1 MKRIAA
7 ITMVRNDDFF
17 LSKWVGYYGRQLG
30 KENLHVIFDGL
41 DQKVPEFCDGVNV
54 ERVEHVKGN
63 VHEADR
69 GRIDL
74 ISQRAARLF
83 DRYDMVIGT
92 DVDEFLVVD
101 PLLGQ
106 TLAQFLSGVTT
117 GLPSISGLGVDVGQK
132 IGEEDDIRSDIP
144 FLRQR
149 RYAQIGTRYTKPSI
163 VAAPCRWPARPGR
176 FPGSGTES
184 AAAAMGAIVIEK
196 HFTLDRTLP
205 GPDHKAS
212 LEPGELKE
220 MVEAIRAVE
229 LALGN
234 GRKKPADCELAN
246 IAVAR
251 KSIVAKT
258 SIPKGT
264 IFTQENITVKRPGTG
279 ISPMCWFEVI
289 GQKAVRDFSEDE
301 MIEL

>member
-132 IGEEDDIRSDIP
+132 IGEEADIDASRP
-144 FLRQR
+144 FLSQR
-149 RYAQIGTRYTKPSI
+149 SYAKL
-163 VAAPCRWPARPGR
+163 VAW
-176 FPGSGTES
+176 GSGFHRTRRGNFHIVKDLYLFHFGCVDLARIRAKMDDGEL
-184 AAAAMGAIVIEK
+184 AAAGWTRHLRK
-196 HFTLDRTLP
+196 
-205 GPDHKAS
+205 
-212 LEPGELKE
+212 
-220 MVEAIRAVE
+220 RA
-229 LALGN
+229 
-234 GRKKPADCELAN
+234 
-246 IAVAR
+246 
-251 KSIVAKT
+251 
-258 SIPKGT
+258 GT
-264 IFTQENITVKRPGTG
+264 IFLVSNSRALDWDATVDRVRKIQNLVRP
-279 ISPMCWFEVI
+279 PYAWNKPAMFEARIV
-289 GQKAVRDFSEDE
+289 VRIPRRFAE
-301 MIEL
+301 IV

>member
-117 GLPSISGLGVDVGQK
+117 GLSSISGLGVDVGQK
-132 IGEEDDIRSDIP
+132 IGEEADIDASRP
-144 FLRQR
+144 FLSQR
-149 RYAQIGTRYTKPSI
+149 SYAKLSTRYSKASVLLRP
-163 VAAPCRWPARPGR
+163 VAW
-176 FPGSGTES
+176 GSGFHRTRRGNFHIVKDLYLFHFGCVDLERLKSKMHNADLLSNGWSRHLKKRARTMLIVTHGKARAWES
-184 AAAAMGAIVIEK
+184 LVPVMRRLQ
-196 HFTLDRTLP
+196 TLFRPVYAWNKPTVFGLKFVVKIPDR
-205 GPDHKAS
+205 
-212 LEPGELKE
+212 
-220 MVEAIRAVE
+220 
-229 LALGN
+229 
-234 GRKKPADCELAN
+234 
-246 IAVAR
+246 
-251 KSIVAKT
+251 
-258 SIPKGT
+258 
-264 IFTQENITVKRPGTG
+264 
-279 ISPMCWFEVI
+279 
-289 GQKAVRDFSEDE
+289 FSE
-301 MIEL
+301 IV

>member
-132 IGEEDDIRSDIP
+132 IGEEADIDASRP
-144 FLRQR
+144 FLSQR
-149 RYAQIGTRYTKPSI
+149 SYAKLSTRYISFISAVWTSPASAPRWMTGSLPPPDGHGICASVPAPYSLSVTPGPSTGTRPWTGSGRYRTWCVLPMPGTSRR
-163 VAAPCRWPARPGR
+163 CSRPG
-176 FPGSGTES
+176 
-184 AAAAMGAIVIEK
+184 
-196 HFTLDRTLP
+196 LWC
-205 GPDHKAS
+205 AS
-212 LEPGELKE
+212 
-220 MVEAIRAVE
+220 
-229 LALGN
+229 
-234 GRKKPADCELAN
+234 PADLP
-246 IAVAR
+246 
-251 KSIVAKT
+251 KSSKWNSV
-258 SIPKGT
+258 
-264 IFTQENITVKRPGTG
+264 
-279 ISPMCWFEVI
+279 
-289 GQKAVRDFSEDE
+289 
-301 MIEL
+301 